1 MNPEISNTELTALLK
16 ILDKELVKIEKEI
29 HRTDALTFK
38 HELQE
43 EEKLLNELRNKLK
56 LIEA

>member
-1 MNPEISNTELTALLK
+1 MNLDISNTELTALLK

-38 HELQE
+38 HELRE